1 MVKLTRSVSFLFFV
15 WAATC
20 QFETRPTFGQQPE
33 DTAKPPVTSQ
43 TSDDQSSLLNADSH
57 APTFKSYLKSIC
69 TDEKVIWSSPVR
81 MNRRQWLTIALP
93 LAVATAGLVASDRE
107 AATALPNTP
116 DQIRWSERVSH
127 LGGLYTLGGVIG
139 AELLIGK
146 TTDHP
151 HLSQLGRLTS
161 EAVIDSMVV
170 SYGVKTL
177 TTRERPLQ
185 NQGQGR
191 FWKGSDSFPS
201 GHATHSWAAAFVIAR
216 DPHAPRWLKVTA
228 CSVATAVSLSRW
240 GGQKHFPSDIFAGSV
255 LGGLIGNYVATRAC
269 GF

>member
-1 MVKLTRSVSFLFFV
+1 MVKLARFMTCLLLV
-15 WAATC
+15 WTATC
-20 QFETRPTFGQQPE
+20 QFEARPTFGQQE
-33 DTAKPPVTSQ
+33 ADTTRPSETSQ
-43 TSDDQSSLLNADSH
+43 VSADRSGLFNKAPDDPA
-57 APTFKSYLKSIC
+57 FKNYLRDIW
-69 TDEKVIWSSPVR
+69 TDQKVIWSSPVR
-81 MNRRQWLTIALP
+81 MNRHQWLTIALP
-93 LAVATAGLVASDRE
+93 FAAGTAGLFASDKE
-107 AATALPNTP
+107 AVTALPNTP

-177 TTRERPLQ
+177 TTRERPLE

-201 GHATHSWAAAFVIAR
+201 GHATHSWAAAMVIVR
-216 DPHAPRWLKVTA
+216 DPHTPKWLKVTA

-240 GGQKHFPSDIFAGSV
+240 SGQKHFPSDIFVGSV
-255 LGGLIGNYVATRAC
+255 LGGLIGNYVATRPG

>member
-1 MVKLTRSVSFLFFV
+1 MVKVRFVSCLFFV
-15 WAATC
+15 WTATC
-20 QFETRPTFGQQPE
+20 HFGANPAFGQEPGN
-33 DTAKPPVTSQ
+33 TAKPPVTSE
-43 TSDDQSSLLNADSH
+43 TSDDQSSLLNANSDG
-57 APTFKSYLKSIC
+57 PTFKSYFKNIL

-93 LAVATAGLVASDRE
+93 FAAATAGLVASDRE

-177 TTRERPLQ
+177 TTRERPLE

-201 GHATHSWAAAFVIAR
+201 GHATHSWAAAMVIVR
-216 DPHAPRWLKVTA
+216 DPHTPKWLKVTA

-240 GGQKHFPSDIFAGSV
+240 SGQKHFPSDIFVGSV
-255 LGGLIGNYVATRAC
+255 LGGLIGNYVATRPG